1 MVFDGMGNP
10 DKKKV
15 GAVNLERFGRVAKY
29 WRKAPSEYI
38 TGLDDFEKFVIDEA
52 CIVAVEADNKRLEKQ
67 RKEQEKE
74 NARIRK
80 EKEEKEMFMKNM
92 NKTFSGN
99 DT

>member
-1 MVFDGMGNP
+1 MVFDRMGNP

-15 GAVNLERFGRVAKY
+15 GNAKLERIGRVAKY

-38 TGLDDFEKFVIDEA
+38 TELDDFEKFIIDEA

-67 RKEQEKE
+67 RKEREKE
-74 NARIRK
+74 EAKIRK
-80 EKEEKEMFMKNM
+80 EREEKEMFMKNM